1 MGQPIDSKK
10 YYKVI
15 RLLNRKGLSQDKIAE
30 ICEVSQPYV
39 SQIARGIAKE
49 HKKRENIKTI
59 QAESRREDL
68 LKKYRAEAREYKKYI
83 VELNK
88 KLAVYSLTKN
98 LKQWVMPI
106 NFKTTQ
112 KKSHEATAIAMFGD
126 WHIDETVTLEELSGV
141 NEFNEKIAEKRVE
154 KLSETVVSLLEL
166 TQSRSKIDTLYLLI
180 LGDMMSGWI
189 HDDLIECNMTTPPEA
204 VIRLFDLLIGS
215 IDFLLKHTKV
225 NIIISGSVG
234 NHTRITKSF
243 RTRKRAQKSYEWILY
258 EMLVRWYMMKNEKRI
273 KFILPRGQFNW
284 LKIYDRD
291 IRQHHGD
298 IFRYQGG
305 VNGVTVPLNKA
316 ITQLNKA
323 RHADLDIIGHWHQRL
338 SGKDFCLNGSLIGYS
353 NYSEWIKADY
363 ELPQQS
369 FCIMHPR
376 YGRTA
381 DFPIILE

>member
-1 MGQPIDSKK
+1 MSKSK
-10 YYKVI
+10 DPKIYNKII
-15 RLLNRKGLSQDKIAE
+15 RFLNNNNLSQETIAKRLG
-30 ICEVSQPYV
+30 VSQAYV
-39 SQIARGIAKE
+39 SKIARGAAKE
-49 HKKRENIKTI
+49 HKKRGSIKSI
-59 QAESRREDL
+59 QAESKREDL
-68 LKKYRAEAREYKKYI
+68 LKQYRSEAREYKKYI
-83 VELNK
+83 LELNR
-88 KLAVYSLTKN
+88 KLLAYSMTKN
-98 LKQWVMPI
+98 LKQWVLPV

-112 KKSHEATAIAMFGD
+112 HKKHEATAFALYGD

-141 NEFNEKIAEKRVE
+141 NEFNEKIAERRVGQ
-154 KLSETVVSLLEL
+154 LSETVVSLLEL
-166 TQSRSKIDTLYLLI
+166 TQSRSTIDTLYILI
-180 LGDMMSGWI
+180 LGDMISGWI

-204 VIRLFDLLIGS
+204 IIRLFDLLIGS
-215 IDFLLKHTKV
+215 IDFILKHTKV

-234 NHTRITKSF
+234 NHTRITKNF

-284 LKIYDRD
+284 LKVYDLD

-305 VNGVTVPLNKA
+305 VNGITVPINKA
-316 ITQLNKA
+316 INQLNKA
-323 RHADLDIIGHWHQRL
+323 RHADYDFIGHWHQKL
-338 SGKDFCLNGSLIGYS
+338 SGRDFSMNGSLIGYS

-363 ELPQQS
+363 ERPQQS
-369 FCIMHPR
+369 FFIIHPK

>member
-1 MGQPIDSKK
+1 MACKNTPEIYQHTVK
-10 YYKVI
+10 
-15 RLLNRKGLSQDKIAE
+15 LLNRGKLSQDAIAKNLG
-30 ICEVSQPYV
+30 VSQAYV
-39 SQIARGIAKE
+39 SKVDRGTAKE
-49 HKKRENIKTI
+49 QKKRTTVKSV

-68 LKKYRAEAREYKKYI
+68 LKQYRSDAREYKKYI
-83 VELNK
+83 SELNNR
-88 KLAVYSLTKN
+88 LAAYSMTKN
-98 LKQWVMPI
+98 LKQWVKPI
-106 NFKTTQ
+106 DFKTTQ
-112 KKSHEATAIAMFGD
+112 KTSHEATAIAMFGD

-141 NEFNEKIAEKRVE
+141 NEFNEQIAERRVR
-154 KLSETVVSLLEL
+154 KLSEAVVSLLEL

-204 VIRLFDLLIGS
+204 LVRLFDLLLGS
-215 IDFLLKHTKV
+215 IDFILKHTKV

-284 LKIYDRD
+284 LKIYNLD
-291 IRQHHGD
+291 IRVHHGD

-323 RHADLDIIGHWHQRL
+323 RHADLDFIGHWHQRL

-363 ELPQQS
+363 ERPQQS
-369 FCIMHPR
+369 FCIIHPK